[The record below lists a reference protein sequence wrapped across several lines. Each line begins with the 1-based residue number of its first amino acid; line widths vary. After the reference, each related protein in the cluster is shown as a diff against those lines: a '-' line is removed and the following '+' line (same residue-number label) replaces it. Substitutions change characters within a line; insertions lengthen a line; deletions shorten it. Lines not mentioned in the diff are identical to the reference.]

1 MDFLKSLFGEKALT
15 YAELEQAINDY
26 NADEKNKDG
35 QIKIGNLGSGEY
47 VSRAKYE
54 ALQALQNEKEAKS
67 ENANTRTAQKQSV
80 SEKTEEKSETKD
92 ETDYKKQIELLE
104 QKLNRVQ
111 LDSALKTALFEAEA
125 NDVDY
130 MLYKL
135 KEKGQELC
143 VNEDGKVSGID
154 ELISNLKAQYP
165 KQFDSSSGARRV
177 SPIPLPQ
184 SEDKRTEQ
192 PRTLAEAL
200 KQESEKAA
208 DKQIMKG

>member
-26 NADEKNKDG
+26 NADEKNKDS
-35 QIKIGNLGSGEY
+35 QIKLGNLGSGEY

-54 ALQALQNEKEAKS
+54 ALQAIQNEKETKL
-67 ENANTRTAQKQSV
+67 ENASGRTAQKQSAP
-80 SEKTEEKSETKD
+80 EKVEEKSETKE
-92 ETDYKKQIELLE
+92 ETDYKKQIELLN

-135 KEKGQELC
+135 KEKGGELC
-143 VNEDGKVSGID
+143 VGEDGKVSGID
-154 ELISNLKAQYP
+154 ELITNLKAQFP
-165 KQFDSSSGARRV
+165 KQFDSSSGSRRV
-177 SPIPLPQ
+177 SPMPLPQ
-184 SEDKRTEQ
+184 SEDKRTAQ